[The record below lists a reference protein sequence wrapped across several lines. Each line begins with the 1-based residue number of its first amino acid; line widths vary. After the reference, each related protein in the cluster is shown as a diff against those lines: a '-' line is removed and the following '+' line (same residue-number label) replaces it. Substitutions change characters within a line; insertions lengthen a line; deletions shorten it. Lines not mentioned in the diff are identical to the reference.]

1 MDVELQGYMLE
12 VMPPCNEHS
21 LFCAE
26 HEVVVREAHNSPTF
40 EQLTRFNKRMP
51 VLVYEKIKTGQ
62 FLLISRYSNKLVFLG
77 KLNVIGLLLL
87 GLTGYWY
94 LSGTKYHNLVLE
106 GLLGI
111 MSTAKLDDRTYKVTD
126 WRQKKGRL
134 LVYVMRET
142 PQASVKTHEV

>member
-1 MDVELQGYMLE
+1 
-12 VMPPCNEHS
+12 
-21 LFCAE
+21 
-26 HEVVVREAHNSPTF
+26 
-40 EQLTRFNKRMP
+40 MP

-62 FLLISRYSNKLVFLG
+62 FLVVNRYSNRLVFVG

-94 LSGTKYHNLVLE
+94 LNGTKYHNLVLE

-111 MSTAKLDDRTYKVTD
+111 MSTAKLDDRMYKVTD
-126 WRQKKGRL
+126 WCQKKGRL

-142 PQASVKTHEV
+142 PKASVKAHEA